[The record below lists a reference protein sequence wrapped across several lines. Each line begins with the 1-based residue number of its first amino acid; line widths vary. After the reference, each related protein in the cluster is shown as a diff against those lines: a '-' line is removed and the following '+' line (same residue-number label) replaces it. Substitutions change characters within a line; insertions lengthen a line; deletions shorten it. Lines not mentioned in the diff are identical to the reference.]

1 MFKLIE
7 KLEKLPVA
15 TAGLALGTAG
25 LGGVLGNEIDSSL
38 RLICAGIAGIFLILI
53 LVKKF
58 AHAKQLWKDISHPV
72 AGSFIPAFDMCLMV
86 IADLLTNYSLI
97 LGQVIWYTA
106 IILHLVFALSFFY
119 HRFRDFDLN
128 HMLPS
133 WFVPP
138 VGIVVACVTGSH
150 MHAQELTHAIFY
162 VGFALYAVMLPTMF
176 YRLIFGERISEG
188 QLPAFAIMGAP
199 ASLCLAGYLTA
210 FAQPNPEIVGILL
223 ALSLMMTS
231 LVYIS
236 MIRINHLRIKF
247 MPIYASFTFP
257 LAIGATAMM
266 KYSNFVGR
274 TTDSG
279 QFWHTIGFIE
289 MCVAIVAITWVLFR
303 MVHFINK
310 EFKTV

>member
-15 TAGLALGTAG
+15 VAGLALGTAG
-25 LGGVLGNEIDSSL
+25 LGNVMGTEIHGAL
-38 RLICAGIAGIFLILI
+38 RLFCATIAGIFLILI

-58 AHAKQLWKDISHPV
+58 TYPKQLWKDISHPV

-86 IADLLTNYSLI
+86 IADLLTNYSLA
-97 LGQVIWYTA
+97 LGQTLWYIA
-106 IILHLVFALSFFY
+106 IVLHIAFATSFFY
-119 HRFRDFDLN
+119 HRFRDFNLN

-150 MHAQELTHAIFY
+150 MHAQELTHVIFY
-162 VGFALYAVMLPTMF
+162 IGFAIYAIMLPPMF
-176 YRLIFGERISEG
+176 YRLIFGERISEA

-199 ASLCLAGYLTA
+199 ASLCLAGYLTT
-210 FAQPNPEIVGILL
+210 FPQPNPEIVGILL

-236 MIRINHLRIKF
+236 MVRINHFRIRF

-257 LAIGATAMM
+257 LAIGATAML

-274 TTDSG
+274 NTDSG
-279 QFWHTIGFIE
+279 QFWHTIGFTE
-289 MCVAIVAITWVLFR
+289 MCVAIVVISWVLIR
-303 MVHFINK
+303 MIHFINK